1 MKSVYILSY
10 GRNLDYNHIEYL
22 LKDRLMPYLELYNKH
37 NKNIS
42 KNPEIDLMYD
52 TYDVNREKHKENK
65 YVFKHYFISEAQLQ
79 GFEYSLKKLK
89 GYHFR
94 CDPRVRGHYTVTIN
108 NKEYSA
114 RNYKK
119 LEPNEELVFLDEEE
133 YNNIELRKMIHLL
146 PKSLHWLTLST
157 DLTIEERENKVREW
171 IKTIIEHVSTL
182 NN

>member
-1 MKSVYILSY
+1 MKSVLISSY
-10 GRNLDYNHIEYL
+10 DRNLDYNHIEYL
-22 LKDRLMPYLELYNKH
+22 LKDRLMPYVKFHNKH
-37 NKNIS
+37 NKNIA
-42 KNPEIDLMYD
+42 KTNEIKLVYD
-52 TYDVNREKHKENK
+52 TYDVNKEKHQENK
-65 YVFKHYFISEAQLQ
+65 YIFGEYYISEALLQ

-108 NKEYSA
+108 HKEYSA

-146 PKSLHWLTLST
+146 PESLHWLTLST
-157 DLTIEERENKVREW
+157 GLTIEERENKVREW

>member
-1 MKSVYILSY
+1 MFILSY

-22 LKDRLMPYLELYNKH
+22 LKDRLMPYVKFHNKH
-37 NKNIS
+37 NKNIA
-42 KNPEIDLMYD
+42 KKHEIKLVYD
-52 TYDVNREKHKENK
+52 TYDVNKEKHQENK
-65 YVFKHYFISEAQLQ
+65 YIFGEYYISEALLQ

-114 RNYKK
+114 RVYHK
-119 LEPNEELVFLDEEE
+119 LDPKEGLVFLDEEE
-133 YNNIELRKMIHLL
+133 YSNIELRKKIHLL
-146 PKSLHWLTLST
+146 PQNLHWLTLSLDYT
-157 DLTIEERENKVREW
+157 FEEKEVKVRQW
-171 IKTIIEHVSTL
+171 IKTIIEHVNSI